1 MATNEVGVIKYTVS
15 VDSKGLVTGIKSANG
30 EVKGLTAEM
39 ETSSGV
45 ATKLGSLVAKIGVAT
60 AIAGATTAVIKF
72 GKTVVGAYSD
82 YEQLY
87 GGTRSIFHD
96 QEEYISQVSE
106 LAQNAWKDLTVSQN
120 DYYNAFNSTYPLI
133 KNDIE
138 DVNEAIKYTNKL
150 MTLES
155 DLANTFGYDMEYA
168 ATAINWALKG
178 TYSYLDNL
186 NIGIKGTKEGFLE
199 AAQACGYVVD
209 SVDELTSAQK
219 LDVIEQ
225 YADKYGVL
233 GKTAEEASKTI
244 AGSTKMLKASWEN
257 LKLALGTGEGLDEAF
272 ANFQEAFTNVIGNIQ
287 PVLERI
293 KENLPQFI
301 EGLEQILPQIVEL
314 LTPVLTV
321 IVDSLGE
328 LLSGLITELT
338 PVLAPALAKLGIAVG
353 GALLKA
359 FVDTIIGIFDKV
371 AEVSS
376 QAGVDFRHWIDGVAQ
391 GVVEVIANVAGKISE
406 KVNFIKDIFKG
417 ALDTIK
423 QWWENLKNTIG
434 TIATNIGSAI
444 SGAIKGAVNGVLN
457 FVGGIVNSVI
467 GGINGA
473 ISVINAIPGVSIG
486 SIPSLSIPQLATGGI
501 VGSSNG
507 GSLIVAG
514 EGGEDEWVVP
524 ESKMSSLIDQI
535 NERTSASQPLTINV
549 YGTFATSDEE
559 QRRVAEQIY
568 DKLQELNKSR
578 LGAYL

>member
-87 GGTRSIFHD
+87 GGTRSIFHE

-106 LAQNAWKDLTVSQN
+106 LAQNAWKDLTMSQN
-120 DYYNAFNSTYPLI
+120 EYYQSFNMSYAFI
-133 KNDIE
+133 KNDVA
-138 DVNEAIKYTNKL
+138 DVNEAIKQTNRL
-150 MTLES
+150 LTMES
-155 DLANTFGYDMEYA
+155 DLANTFGYDMDYA
-168 ATAINWALKG
+168 ANAITWALKG
-178 TYSYLDNL
+178 SYNYIDNL
-186 NIGIKGTKEGFLE
+186 MLGITGTKMGFLE
-199 AAQACGYVVD
+199 AARNAGYMVD
-209 SVDELTSAQK
+209 EISELSSVDMLNVLE
-219 LDVIEQ
+219 
-225 YADKYGVL
+225 KYMNDYGAV
-233 GKTAEEASKTI
+233 GKTAEEAAKTI

-272 ANFQEAFTNVIGNIQ
+272 ANFQASFANVIGNIE
-287 PVLERI
+287 PVLQRI
-293 KENLPQFI
+293 KDNLPQFI
-301 EGLEQILPQIVEL
+301 AGLEQILPQIVEL

-321 IVDSLGE
+321 IVDSMGD

-338 PVLAPALAKLGIAVG
+338 PVLAPALAKLGVAVG

-376 QAGVDFRHWIDGVAQ
+376 QAGVDFRNWINGVAQ
-391 GVVEVIANVAGKISE
+391 GVVEVMANIAGKISE
-406 KVNFIKDIFKG
+406 KVNFIKDIFRG

-535 NERTSASQPLTINV
+535 NERTSGVQPMTINV

>member
-1 MATNEVGVIKYTVS
+1 MASNEVGVIKYSVT

-30 EVKGLTAEM
+30 EIQGLTAEM
-39 ETSSGV
+39 ETSSGA
-45 ATKLGSLVAKIGVAT
+45 ATKLGGLVAKIGVAT

-72 GKTVVGAYSD
+72 GKSVVGAYSD

-87 GGTRSIFHD
+87 GGTESIFRD
-96 QEEYISQVSE
+96 QQEYIEQVSA
-106 LAQNAWKDLTVSQN
+106 LAQNAWKDLTISQN
-120 DYYNAFNSTYPLI
+120 DYYQQFNSTYPLI

-138 DVNEAIKYTNKL
+138 DVNDAISYTNKL

-168 ATAINWALKG
+168 STAINWALKG

-257 LKLALGTGEGLDEAF
+257 LKLALGTGEGIDEAM
-272 ANFQEAFTNVIGNIQ
+272 ANFQESLTSVLTNVE
-287 PVLERI
+287 PVIERL
-293 KENLPQFI
+293 KENLPFFV
-301 EGLEQILPQIVEL
+301 EKLSEILPQLVELITPILTTIVEGL
-314 LTPVLTV
+314 GGVFTALIEKLTPV
-321 IVDSLGE
+321 I
-328 LLSGLITELT
+328 
-338 PVLAPALAKLGIAVG
+338 APALVKLGWEIG
-353 GALLKA
+353 KA
-359 FVDTIIGIFDKV
+359 FLTSFTKPVTDLFDWV
-371 AEVSS
+371 ANVSS
-376 QAGVDFRHWIDGVAQ
+376 EAGKRAHENIVKIAQ
-391 GVVEVIANVAGKISE
+391 TVGDTMGTIFAKISE
-406 KVNFIKDIFKG
+406 IVGRIKDVFANAINS
-417 ALDTIK
+417 IK
-423 QWWENLKNTIG
+423 QLWENLKNGIT
-434 TIATNIGSAI
+434 TIAVNIGNAI

-457 FVGGIVNSVI
+457 FVGGIVNGVI
-467 GGINGA
+467 SGINGA

-535 NERTSASQPLTINV
+535 NERTSGSQPLTINV

>member
-1 MATNEVGVIKYTVS
+1 MASNEVGVIKYTVT
-15 VDSKGLVTGIKSANG
+15 VDNKGLVNGIKTANY
-30 EVKGLTAEM
+30 EIKDLTSEM
-39 ETSSGV
+39 DKSGGM
-45 ATKLGSLVAKIGVAT
+45 ADKLGGLVAKIGVAT
-60 AIAGATTAVIKF
+60 AIAGATKAVIGF
-72 GKTVVGAYSD
+72 GKSVVSAYSD

-87 GGTRSIFHD
+87 GGTKSIFHD

-106 LAQNAWKDLTVSQN
+106 LAQNAWKDLTMSQN
-120 DYYNAFNSTYPLI
+120 DYYKSFNMSYAFI
-133 KNDIE
+133 KNDVE
-138 DVNEAIKYTNKL
+138 DVNEAIKQTNRL
-150 MTLES
+150 LTMES
-155 DLANTFGYDMEYA
+155 DLANTFGYDIDYA
-168 ATAINWALKG
+168 ANAITWALKG
-178 TYSYLDNL
+178 SYNYIDNL
-186 NIGIKGTKEGFLE
+186 MLGITGTKMGFLE
-199 AAQACGYVVD
+199 AARNAGYMVD
-209 SVDELTSAQK
+209 EISELSSVDMLNILE
-219 LDVIEQ
+219 
-225 YADKYGVL
+225 KYMNDYGAV
-233 GKTAEEASKTI
+233 GKTAEEAAKTI
-244 AGSTKMLKASWEN
+244 AGSTKMMKASWEN

-338 PVLAPALAKLGIAVG
+338 PVLAPALAKLGVAVG

-359 FVDTIIGIFDKV
+359 FVDSIIGIFDKV

-391 GVVEVIANVAGKISE
+391 GVVEVIANIAGKISE

-423 QWWENLKNTIG
+423 QWWENLKNAIG
-434 TIATNIGSAI
+434 TIATNIGNAI

-457 FVGGIVNSVI
+457 FVGGIVNGVI

-486 SIPSLSIPQLATGGI
+486 SIPSLTIPQLATGGI

-535 NERTSASQPLTINV
+535 NERTSGSQPLTINV

>member
-1 MATNEVGVIKYTVS
+1 MASNEVGVIKYTVS

-30 EVKGLTAEM
+30 EVQGLTAEM

-60 AIAGATTAVIKF
+60 AIAGATKAVIGF
-72 GKTVVGAYSD
+72 GKSVVSAYSD

-87 GGTRSIFHD
+87 GGTKSIFHD
-96 QEEYISQVSE
+96 QEEYINQVSE
-106 LAQNAWKDLTVSQN
+106 LAQNAWKDLTMSQN
-120 DYYNAFNSTYPLI
+120 DYYKSFNMSYAFI
-133 KNDIE
+133 KNDVE
-138 DVNEAIKYTNKL
+138 DVNEAIKQTNRL
-150 MTLES
+150 LTMES
-155 DLANTFGYDMEYA
+155 DLANTFGYDMDYA
-168 ATAINWALKG
+168 ANAITWALKG
-178 TYSYLDNL
+178 SYNYIDNL
-186 NIGIKGTKEGFLE
+186 MLGITGTKMGFLE
-199 AAQACGYVVD
+199 AAQNAGYMVD
-209 SVDELTSAQK
+209 EISELSSVDMLNI
-219 LDVIEQ
+219 IEE
-225 YADKYGVL
+225 YMNKYGAV
-233 GKTAEEASKTI
+233 GKTAEEAAKTI
-244 AGSTKMLKASWEN
+244 AGSTKMMKASWEN

-338 PVLAPALAKLGIAVG
+338 PVLAPALAKLGVAVG

-359 FVDTIIGIFDKV
+359 FIDSIIGIFDKI

-391 GVVEVIANVAGKISE
+391 GVVEVIANIAGKISE

-434 TIATNIGSAI
+434 TIATNIGNAI

-457 FVGGIVNSVI
+457 FVGGIVNGVI

-535 NERTSASQPLTINV
+535 NERTSGSQPLTINV

>member
-39 ETSSGV
+39 ETSSGA

-60 AIAGATTAVIKF
+60 AIAGATAAVIKF

-87 GGTRSIFHD
+87 GGTESIFRN
-96 QEEYISQVSE
+96 QQEYIEQVSA
-106 LAQNAWKDLTVSQN
+106 LAQNAWKDLTISQN
-120 DYYNAFNSTYPLI
+120 EYYQQFNSTYPLI

-138 DVNEAIKYTNKL
+138 DVNEAISYTNKL
-150 MTLES
+150 LTLES

-209 SVDELTSAQK
+209 SVDDLTSAQK

-244 AGSTKMLKASWEN
+244 AGSTEMLKASWEN
-257 LKLALGTGEGLDEAF
+257 LKLALGTGEGIDEAF
-272 ANFQEAFTNVIGNIQ
+272 ANFQESFTNVIGNIQ

-301 EGLEQILPQIVEL
+301 AGLETILPQIVEL
-314 LTPVLTV
+314 LKPVLKV
-321 IVDSLGE
+321 CAGSMGE

-338 PVLAPALAKLGIAVG
+338 PVLAPALAELGIAVG
-353 GALLKA
+353 GALLQA
-359 FVDTIIGIFDKV
+359 FIDTIIGIFDKV

-376 QAGVDFRHWIDGVAQ
+376 QAGEKFRDWVNGVAQ
-391 GVVEVIANVAGKISE
+391 GVVEVMANIVGKIRE
-406 KVNFIKDIFKG
+406 KVDFIKDIFKG
-417 ALDTIK
+417 ALDNIK
-423 QWWENLKNTIG
+423 QWWEDLKNGIK
-434 TIATNIGSAI
+434 TIATKIGSAI

-457 FVGGIVNSVI
+457 FVGGIINNVI

-473 ISVINAIPGVSIG
+473 ISVINAIPGVNIG
-486 SIPSLSIPQLATGGI
+486 SIPDLSIPQLATGGI

-535 NERTSASQPLTINV
+535 NERTSGSQPMTINV